1 MYDLVLLA
9 SKPEEWTHD
18 EFIAWWRGEHADM
31 TYGLPGLRRWQ
42 HIEVLD
48 AMDERRSA
56 GWDGVSI
63 LGFDSRADLDAALA
77 SPEWA
82 AAVAHVGTMKGR
94 RIAVMGQERMM
105 VPQSAAP
112 A

>member
-9 SKPEEWTHD
+9 SKPDEWTHD
-18 EFIAWWRGEHADM
+18 EFVAWWRGEHADM

-48 AMDERRSA
+48 AMAERRSA
-56 GWDGVSI
+56 GGDGVSI

-105 VPQSAAP
+105 VPESVTP